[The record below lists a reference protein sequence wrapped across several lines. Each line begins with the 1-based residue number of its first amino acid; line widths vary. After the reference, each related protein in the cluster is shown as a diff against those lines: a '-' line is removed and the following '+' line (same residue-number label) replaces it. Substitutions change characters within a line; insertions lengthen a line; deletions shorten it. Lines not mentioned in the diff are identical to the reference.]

1 MLVNQIRIYF
11 DHFLPNRCRSSD
23 GDPTCLWAYK
33 KRQDDGN
40 SRHPAADGYALLRVA
55 MSATSTMVRF
65 VLFVCYINYG
75 ALCPLRLLHH
85 LRCALSS
92 SSATSTMVR
101 FVLFVRY
108 INYGALC
115 PLRPLH
121 QLWCALSSSSATSP
135 TVRFVLFVRYG
146 FSHFIVLASDPDAL
160 ISGIQR
166 ISSYYRTQMHL
177 FTQI

>member
-1 MLVNQIRIYF
+1 MESLHAFWLIKSGRM
-11 DHFLPNRCRSSD
+11 
-23 GDPTCLWAYK
+23 T
-33 KRQDDGN
+33 GN

-65 VLFVCYINYG
+65 VLFVCHINCG

-92 SSATSTMVR
+92 SSVISTMVR
-101 FVLFVRY
+101 FVLFVCY

-121 QLWCALSSSSATSP
+121 QLWCALSSSSVWSFTLHSFGIGPRCTYFRNSAL
-135 TVRFVLFVRYG
+135 FLVLSDSG
-146 FSHFIVLASDPDAL
+146 AAIHTNIV
-160 ISGIQR
+160 
-166 ISSYYRTQMHL
+166 
-177 FTQI
+177 QI

>member
-23 GDPTCLWAYK
+23 GEPTCLLAYK

-40 SRHPAADGYALLRVA
+40 SRHPAAERDGLLR
-55 MSATSTMVRF
+55 SAWELWATRLSSFTTSTMVRF
-65 VLFVCYINYG
+65 VLFICYIK
-75 ALCPLRLLHH
+75 LW
-85 LRCALSS
+85 CALSS

-115 PLRPLH
+115 PLHLLWSFTLH
-121 QLWCALSSSSATSP
+121 SFGIGPRCTYFRNSAL
-135 TVRFVLFVRYG
+135 FLVLSDSG
-146 FSHFIVLASDPDAL
+146 AAIHSNIV
-160 ISGIQR
+160 
-166 ISSYYRTQMHL
+166 
-177 FTQI
+177 QI

>member
-23 GDPTCLWAYK
+23 GEPTCLLAYK

-40 SRHPAADGYALLRVA
+40 SRHPAAERDGLLR
-55 MSATSTMVRF
+55 SAWELWATRLSSFTTSTMVRF
-65 VLFVCYINYG
+65 VLFVRYINYG
-75 ALCPLRLLHH
+75 VCPLRLLHQ
-85 LRCALSS
+85 LWCVLSS

-121 QLWCALSSSSATSP
+121 QL
-135 TVRFVLFVRYG
+135 
-146 FSHFIVLASDPDAL
+146 
-160 ISGIQR
+160 
-166 ISSYYRTQMHL
+166 
-177 FTQI
+177 